1 MIKKNKKRKFKK
13 RGYLLS
19 VIIIIGAI
27 GLIFN
32 DFGLKH
38 LINLKDKK
46 DALNTNIQQIMA
58 QQISLQQEINKL
70 TNDTI
75 YLEKIAREKFMM
87 VKPGE
92 KIFRVI
98 ESKTS
103 Q

>member
-19 VIIIIGAI
+19 VVIIIGAI

-38 LINLKDKK
+38 LINLKDEK